1 MLPLRGLPSGLE
13 GIRLQGGR
21 RGDWPAVRALPLRP
35 DSSQLLLSGGS
46 VKGVVAR
53 GVENNGLRSGFI
65 AVVGR
70 PNVGKSTLVNKLVGQ
85 KVSIT
90 SSRPQTTRSPIRG
103 VRNGAGY
110 QAIFVDTP
118 GSQKPRDTL
127 RARMQE
133 QVLDSLSESDVI
145 LLLFDAQQAA
155 GGLGNGDRY
164 IARLVAG
171 SGTPAI
177 VTINKIDLLPT
188 PDRALP
194 IVEEVSE
201 LANWNEVFQISA
213 ANGTNLESLM
223 ESIVELLPHGPRYS
237 PEGTV
242 TDYPESLIL
251 AEYVREKAL
260 NVLREEVP
268 HAAAVEIEDV
278 ERKENVTVVYAT
290 IHVERAT
297 QRMIVLGK
305 GGRTIKQIGTEARR
319 DVERLL
325 GTRIYL
331 DLKVKVSQGWR
342 SDKKFLERL
351 GL

>member
-1 MLPLRGLPSGLE
+1 VSPE
-13 GIRLQGGR
+13 AKV
-21 RGDWPAVRALPLRP
+21 DN
-35 DSSQLLLSGGS
+35 DF
-46 VKGVVAR
+46 
-53 GVENNGLRSGFI
+53 RSGFM

-70 PNVGKSTLVNKLVGQ
+70 PNVGKSTLVNRLVGQ

-90 SSRPQTTRSPIRG
+90 SPRPQTTRSPIRG
-103 VRNGAGY
+103 VRNGPGY

-127 RARMQE
+127 RARMQ
-133 QVLDSLSESDVI
+133 QRVLDSLSESDAI
-145 LLLFDAQQAA
+145 LFLLDASQAA
-155 GGLGNGDRY
+155 KKVGAGDRY
-164 IARLVAG
+164 VARLIAE

-177 VTINKIDLLPT
+177 ACVNKIDLLPN
-188 PDRALP
+188 REEVLP
-194 IVEEVSE
+194 IVEGLSE
-201 LANWNEVFQISA
+201 LGDWREVFPISA
-213 ANGTNLESLM
+213 TGGLNVEPLLDTV
-223 ESIVELLPHGPRYS
+223 VELLPPGPRYFS
-237 PEGTV
+237 EGTI

-268 HAAAVEIEDV
+268 HAVAVEVEEV
-278 ERKENVTVVYAT
+278 ERKENVTIVYAT
-290 IHVERAT
+290 IHVERST

-305 GGRTIKQIGTEARR
+305 GGRTIKQIGIEARR

-331 DLKVKVSQGWR
+331 DLKVKVSPGWR
-342 SDKKFLERL
+342 SDRKFLERL

>member
-1 MLPLRGLPSGLE
+1 MTSSGF
-13 GIRLQGGR
+13 
-21 RGDWPAVRALPLRP
+21 
-35 DSSQLLLSGGS
+35 
-46 VKGVVAR
+46 
-53 GVENNGLRSGFI
+53 RSGFV

-70 PNVGKSTLVNKLVGQ
+70 PNVGKSTLVNRLVGQ

-90 SSRPQTTRSPIRG
+90 SSRPQTTRGTIRG
-103 VRNGAGY
+103 VRNGPDY
-110 QAIFVDTP
+110 QAVFVDTP

-127 RARMQE
+127 RARMQQ

-145 LLLFDAQQAA
+145 FFVLDATQATD
-155 GGLGNGDRY
+155 GIGPGDRY
-164 IARLVAG
+164 VARLVAE

-177 VTINKIDLLPT
+177 AVINKVDLL
-188 PDRALP
+188 RNREGVLP

-201 LANWNEVFQISA
+201 LGDWREIFPVSA
-213 ANGTNLESLM
+213 AEGLNIEPLM
-223 ESIVELLPHGPRYS
+223 EAVIELLLPGPRYF
-237 PEGTV
+237 PEGKI

-260 NVLREEVP
+260 NVLREEIP
-268 HAAAVEIEDV
+268 HAVAVEIEEV
-278 ERKENVTVVYAT
+278 ERKESVTVVYAT
-290 IHVERAT
+290 IHVERPT

-305 GGRTIKQIGTEARR
+305 GGKTIKRIGVEARR

-325 GTRIYL
+325 GNRIYL
-331 DLKVKVSQGWR
+331 DLKVKVSPGWR

>member
-1 MLPLRGLPSGLE
+1 LIVGAE
-13 GIRLQGGR
+13 
-21 RGDWPAVRALPLRP
+21 
-35 DSSQLLLSGGS
+35 
-46 VKGVVAR
+46 K
-53 GVENNGLRSGFI
+53 NGLKSGFV

-70 PNVGKSTLVNKLVGQ
+70 PNVGKSTLVNRLVGQ

-90 SSRPQTTRSPIRG
+90 SPRPQTTRSPIRG
-103 VRNGAGY
+103 VRNGPGY

-118 GSQKPRDTL
+118 GSQKPKDTL

-133 QVLDSLSESDVI
+133 QVLDSLSESDA
-145 LLLFDAQQAA
+145 LLFLLDAPQAA
-155 GGLGNGDRY
+155 GEMGTGDRY
-164 IARLVAG
+164 VARLAAE
-171 SGTPAI
+171 SGTPTI
-177 VTINKIDLLPT
+177 VCINKIDLLRS
-188 PDRALP
+188 RAQALS
-194 IVEEVSE
+194 IVDSVAALGDWREI
-201 LANWNEVFQISA
+201 FPISA
-213 ANGTNLESLM
+213 TNGINVEPLLESV
-223 ESIVELLPHGPRYS
+223 VELLPSGPRYF

-268 HAAAVEIEDV
+268 HAVAVEIEDV
-278 ERKENVTVVYAT
+278 ERKEHVTVVYAI

-305 GGRTIKQIGTEARR
+305 GGKTIKQIGTEARR

-325 GTRIYL
+325 GTHIYL
-331 DLKVKVSQGWR
+331 DLKVKVSQVWR
-342 SDKKFLERL
+342 SDRKFLERL

>member
-1 MLPLRGLPSGLE
+1 MIDETGESGF
-13 GIRLQGGR
+13 
-21 RGDWPAVRALPLRP
+21 
-35 DSSQLLLSGGS
+35 
-46 VKGVVAR
+46 
-53 GVENNGLRSGFI
+53 RSGFI

-70 PNVGKSTLVNKLVGQ
+70 PNVGKSTLVNRLVGQ

-90 SSRPQTTRSPIRG
+90 SPRPQTTRGPIRG
-103 VRNGAGY
+103 VRNGPGY
-110 QAIFVDTP
+110 QAVFVDTP

-127 RARMQE
+127 RARMQQ
-133 QVLDSLSESDVI
+133 QVLDSLSESDAI
-145 LLLFDAQQAA
+145 LFLLDASQAA
-155 GGLGNGDRY
+155 DRLGTGDRY
-164 IARLVAG
+164 VARLVVE

-177 VTINKIDLLPT
+177 ACINKVDLLRT
-188 PDRALP
+188 RAEALP
-194 IVEEVSE
+194 IVEAVSE
-201 LANWNEVFQISA
+201 LGDWQEIFLISA
-213 ANGTNLESLM
+213 TGGLNVEPLM
-223 ESIVELLPHGPRYS
+223 EAVVELLPPGPRYF

-260 NVLREEVP
+260 NVLRAEVP
-268 HAAAVEIEDV
+268 HAVAVEIEDV
-278 ERKENVTVVYAT
+278 ERKNVTVVYAT

-325 GTRIYL
+325 GAHIYL
-331 DLKVKVSQGWR
+331 DLKVKVSPGWR

>member
-1 MLPLRGLPSGLE
+1 M
-13 GIRLQGGR
+13 
-21 RGDWPAVRALPLRP
+21 
-35 DSSQLLLSGGS
+35 
-46 VKGVVAR
+46 
-53 GVENNGLRSGFI
+53 
-65 AVVGR
+65 GR
-70 PNVGKSTLVNKLVGQ
+70 PNVGKSTLVNRLVGQ

-103 VRNGAGY
+103 VRNGPGY

-145 LLLFDAQQAA
+145 LLLFDAQGARED
-155 GGLGNGDRY
+155 LGSGDRY
-164 IARLVAG
+164 IARLVAE

-177 VTINKIDLLPT
+177 AAINKTDLLRT
-188 PDRALP
+188 REEALP
-194 IVEEVSE
+194 IVAAVSK
-201 LANWNEVFQISA
+201 LADWIEIFQISA
-213 ANGTNLESLM
+213 STGTNVEPLM
-223 ESIVELLPHGPRYS
+223 ESVVGLLPLGPRYF

-242 TDYPESLIL
+242 TDYPESLVL

-260 NVLREEVP
+260 GVLREEVP
-268 HAAAVEIEDV
+268 HSVAVEIDDV
-278 ERKENVTVVYAT
+278 ERKENVTVVYAI

-331 DLKVKVSQGWR
+331 DLKVKVSPGWR

>member
-1 MLPLRGLPSGLE
+1 MDVSRFQLPNSE
-13 GIRLQGGR
+13 F
-21 RGDWPAVRALPLRP
+21 D
-35 DSSQLLLSGGS
+35 
-46 VKGVVAR
+46 
-53 GVENNGLRSGFI
+53 SGFV

-70 PNVGKSTLVNKLVGQ
+70 PNVGKSTLVNKLVGK

-90 SSRPQTTRSPIRG
+90 SSRPQTTRSLIRG
-103 VRNGAGY
+103 VRNGPGY

-133 QVLDSLSESDVI
+133 GVLDSLSESDAI
-145 LLLFDAQQAA
+145 LLLFDAEQARE
-155 GGLGNGDRY
+155 GLGTGDRY
-164 IARLVAG
+164 VARLVSE

-177 VTINKIDLLPT
+177 AVINKTDLLRT
-188 PDRALP
+188 REEALP
-194 IVEEVSE
+194 IVRAVAE
-201 LANWNEVFQISA
+201 LADWREIFQISA
-213 ANGTNLESLM
+213 ANGMNVEPLM
-223 ESIVELLPHGPRYS
+223 GAVVELLPPGPRYF
-237 PEGTV
+237 PEGAV

-260 NVLREEVP
+260 GVLRDEVP
-268 HAAAVEIEDV
+268 HAVAVEIEDV
-278 ERKENVTVVYAT
+278 ERKENVTVVYAI
-290 IHVERAT
+290 IHVERPT

-305 GGRTIKQIGTEARR
+305 GGKTIKQIGTEARR

-331 DLKVKVSQGWR
+331 DLKVKVNPGWR
-342 SDKKFLERL
+342 SDRKFLERL

>member
-1 MLPLRGLPSGLE
+1 MSE
-13 GIRLQGGR
+13 ES
-21 RGDWPAVRALPLRP
+21 A
-35 DSSQLLLSGGS
+35 
-46 VKGVVAR
+46 
-53 GVENNGLRSGFI
+53 NGNLDDGFRSGFV

-70 PNVGKSTLVNKLVGQ
+70 PNVGKSTLVNRLVGQ
-85 KVSIT
+85 KVSII
-90 SSRPQTTRSPIRG
+90 SPRPQTTRGPIRG
-103 VRNGAGY
+103 VRNGPGY
-110 QAIFVDTP
+110 QAVFVDTP

-127 RARMQE
+127 RARMQ
-133 QVLDSLSESDVI
+133 QRVLDSLSESDAI
-145 LLLFDAQQAA
+145 LFLLDAPQAA
-155 GGLGNGDRY
+155 DKIGTGDRY
-164 IARLVAG
+164 VARLIAE

-177 VTINKIDLLPT
+177 ACINKVDLLRT
-188 PDRALP
+188 RAEVLP
-194 IVEEVSE
+194 IVEAVSG
-201 LANWNEVFQISA
+201 LGGWREVFPISA
-213 ANGTNLESLM
+213 TQGLNVEPLM
-223 ESIVELLPHGPRYS
+223 EAAIELLPPGPRYF
-237 PEGTV
+237 PEGTI
-242 TDYPESLIL
+242 TDHPESFIL

-268 HAAAVEIEDV
+268 HAVAVEIEEV
-278 ERKENVTVVYAT
+278 ERKENITVVNAT

-331 DLKVKVSQGWR
+331 DLKVKVSPGWR

>member
-1 MLPLRGLPSGLE
+1 VSG
-13 GIRLQGGR
+13 
-21 RGDWPAVRALPLRP
+21 
-35 DSSQLLLSGGS
+35 
-46 VKGVVAR
+46 
-53 GVENNGLRSGFI
+53 ENGFRSGFV

-70 PNVGKSTLVNKLVGQ
+70 PNVGKSTLVNQLVGQ

-90 SSRPQTTRSPIRG
+90 SPRPQTTRTPIRG
-103 VRNGAGY
+103 VRNGPGY
-110 QAIFVDTP
+110 QAVFVDTP

-127 RARMQE
+127 RARMQQ

-145 LLLFDAQQAA
+145 LFLLDASQAA
-155 GGLGNGDRY
+155 ENIGGGDRY
-164 IARLVAG
+164 VARLVAE

-177 VTINKIDLLPT
+177 VSVNKIDLLRNP
-188 PDRALP
+188 AQVLP
-194 IVEEVSE
+194 IIEGVSE
-201 LANWNEVFQISA
+201 LADWRQIFPISA
-213 ANGTNLESLM
+213 TNGLNVEPLM
-223 ESIVELLPHGPRYS
+223 ESVVELLPPGPRYF

-268 HAAAVEIEDV
+268 HAVAVQVEEV

-331 DLKVKVSQGWR
+331 DLKVKVSPGWR
-342 SDKKFLERL
+342 SDRKFLERL

>member
-1 MLPLRGLPSGLE
+1 
-13 GIRLQGGR
+13 
-21 RGDWPAVRALPLRP
+21 V
-35 DSSQLLLSGGS
+35 
-46 VKGVVAR
+46 
-53 GVENNGLRSGFI
+53 NGEAKVGATDDGFRSGFI

-70 PNVGKSTLVNKLVGQ
+70 PNVGKSTLVNRLVGQ

-90 SSRPQTTRSPIRG
+90 SPRPQTTRSPIRG
-103 VRNGAGY
+103 VRNGPGY

-127 RARMQE
+127 RARMQQ
-133 QVLDSLSESDVI
+133 QVLDSLSESDATLY
-145 LLLFDAQQAA
+145 LLDASQAA
-155 GGLGNGDRY
+155 ETIGTGDRY
-164 IARLVAG
+164 VARLIAE
-171 SGTPAI
+171 SGAPAI
-177 VTINKIDLLPT
+177 AAVNKIDLLRN
-188 PDRALP
+188 RAEVLP
-194 IVEEVSE
+194 IVEGISE
-201 LANWNEVFQISA
+201 LGDWREVFPISA
-213 ANGTNLESLM
+213 TSGLNVEPLM
-223 ESIVELLPHGPRYS
+223 EAVVELLPPGPRYF

-268 HAAAVEIEDV
+268 HAVAVEV
-278 ERKENVTVVYAT
+278 EEVEPKENVTVVYAT

-305 GGRTIKQIGTEARR
+305 AGRTIKQIGIEARR

-331 DLKVKVSQGWR
+331 DLKVKVSSGWR

>member
-1 MLPLRGLPSGLE
+1 
-13 GIRLQGGR
+13 
-21 RGDWPAVRALPLRP
+21 
-35 DSSQLLLSGGS
+35 
-46 VKGVVAR
+46 VKGELIVGA
-53 GVENNGLRSGFI
+53 EKNGLKSGFV

-70 PNVGKSTLVNKLVGQ
+70 PNVGKSTLVNRLVGQ

-90 SSRPQTTRSPIRG
+90 SPRPQTTRSPIRG
-103 VRNGAGY
+103 VRNGPGY
-110 QAIFVDTP
+110 QAVFVDTP
-118 GSQKPRDTL
+118 GSQKPKDTL

-133 QVLDSLSESDVI
+133 QVVDSLSESDAI
-145 LLLFDAQQAA
+145 LFLLDAPQAA
-155 GGLGNGDRY
+155 GEVGTGDRY
-164 IARLVAG
+164 VARLVAE

-177 VTINKIDLLPT
+177 VCINKIDLL
-188 PDRALP
+188 RSRAQALP
-194 IVEEVSE
+194 IVEAVAALGEWRE
-201 LANWNEVFQISA
+201 IFPISA
-213 ANGTNLESLM
+213 TTGINVEPLM
-223 ESIVELLPHGPRYS
+223 ESVVGLLPSGPRYF

-268 HAAAVEIEDV
+268 HAVAVEIEDV
-278 ERKENVTVVYAT
+278 ERKENMTVVYAI

-305 GGRTIKQIGTEARR
+305 GGKTIKQIGTEARR

-342 SDKKFLERL
+342 SDRKFLERL

>member
-1 MLPLRGLPSGLE
+1 M
-13 GIRLQGGR
+13 
-21 RGDWPAVRALPLRP
+21 
-35 DSSQLLLSGGS
+35 
-46 VKGVVAR
+46 
-53 GVENNGLRSGFI
+53 NNRFRSGFV

-85 KVSIT
+85 KISIT
-90 SSRPQTTRSPIRG
+90 SPRPQTTRGPIRG
-103 VRNGAGY
+103 VRNGPGY

-133 QVLDSLSESDVI
+133 QVVDSLSESEVI
-145 LLLFDAQQAA
+145 LLLFDATQASE
-155 GGLGNGDRY
+155 GLGSGDRY
-164 IARLVAG
+164 IARLVAD
-171 SGTPAI
+171 SRTPAI
-177 VTINKIDLLPT
+177 VTVNKTDLLRT
-188 PDRALP
+188 RESVLP
-194 IVEEVSE
+194 IIEAVSR
-201 LANWNEVFQISA
+201 LGDWNEVFQISA
-213 ANGTNLESLM
+213 ANGTNVEPLM
-223 ESIVELLPHGPRYS
+223 DSVVSLLPHGPRYF

-242 TDYPESLIL
+242 TDYPESLVL

-268 HAAAVEIEDV
+268 HAVAVEIEDV
-278 ERKENVTVVYAT
+278 ERKENVTVVYAV

-305 GGRTIKQIGTEARR
+305 GGKTIKRIGTEARR

-342 SDKKFLERL
+342 SDRQFLERL

>member
-1 MLPLRGLPSGLE
+1 VSDSIAE
-13 GIRLQGGR
+13 GI
-21 RGDWPAVRALPLRP
+21 
-35 DSSQLLLSGGS
+35 
-46 VKGVVAR
+46 
-53 GVENNGLRSGFI
+53 ENGFRSGFV

-70 PNVGKSTLVNKLVGQ
+70 PNVGKSTLVNRLVGQ

-90 SSRPQTTRSPIRG
+90 SPRPQTTRGPIRG
-103 VRNGAGY
+103 VRNGPDY
-110 QAIFVDTP
+110 QAVFVDTP

-127 RARMQE
+127 RARMQQ

-145 LLLFDAQQAA
+145 LFVLDATQAT
-155 GGLGNGDRY
+155 GGIGPGDRY
-164 IARLVAG
+164 VARLVAE

-177 VTINKIDLLPT
+177 AVINKVDLL
-188 PDRALP
+188 RNRERVLP

-201 LANWNEVFQISA
+201 LGDWREIFPVSA
-213 ANGTNLESLM
+213 AEGLNIEPLM
-223 ESIVELLPHGPRYS
+223 EAVIELLLPGPRYF
-237 PEGTV
+237 PEGKI

-260 NVLREEVP
+260 NVLREEIP
-268 HAAAVEIEDV
+268 HAVAVEIEEV
-278 ERKENVTVVYAT
+278 ERKESVTVVYST
-290 IHVERAT
+290 IHVERPT

-305 GGRTIKQIGTEARR
+305 GGKTIKRIGVEARR

-325 GTRIYL
+325 GNRIYL
-331 DLKVKVSQGWR
+331 DLKVKVSPGWR

>member
-1 MLPLRGLPSGLE
+1 
-13 GIRLQGGR
+13 
-21 RGDWPAVRALPLRP
+21 V
-35 DSSQLLLSGGS
+35 SGGA
-46 VKGVVAR
+46 VG

-103 VRNGAGY
+103 VRNGPGY

-145 LLLFDAQQAA
+145 LLLFDAQQVA
-155 GGLGNGDRY
+155 GGLGSGDRY
-164 IARLVAG
+164 VARLVAD

-177 VTINKIDLLPT
+177 ASINKTDLLRT
-188 PDRALP
+188 REEALP
-194 IVEEVSE
+194 IVKEVSGLGE
-201 LANWNEVFQISA
+201 WDEVFQISA
-213 ANGTNLESLM
+213 ANGTNVEPLM
-223 ESIVELLPHGPRYS
+223 ESVVELLPSGPRYF

-242 TDYPESLIL
+242 TDYPESLVL

-268 HAAAVEIEDV
+268 HAVAVEIEDV
-278 ERKENVTVVYAT
+278 ERKENVTVVYAV

-342 SDKKFLERL
+342 SDRKFLERL